1 MLACFASVTT
11 QTTEAMH
18 NPFADIETR
27 LSRIEAQQQETLQ
40 CLRQAIAQ
48 PAPQVG
54 GVELAQEVT
63 HLSKSRIYVLV
74 SERAI
79 PHAKRGNRLYFN
91 RAELL
96 EWVAAGNR
104 AAA

>member
-1 MLACFASVTT
+1 MN
-11 QTTEAMH
+11 

-27 LSRIEAQQQETLQ
+27 LSRIEAQQLETLQ

-48 PAPQVG
+48 PAPQLG
-54 GVELAQEVT
+54 GIELAQEVT
-63 HLSKSRIYVLV
+63 RLSKARLYTLV
-74 SERAI
+74 SERSI

-96 EWVAAGNR
+96 EWVANGQR

>member
-1 MLACFASVTT
+1 MN
-11 QTTEAMH
+11 

-54 GVELAQEVT
+54 GIELAQEVT
-63 HLSKSRIYVLV
+63 RLSKARIYTLV

-79 PHAKRGNRLYFN
+79 PHAKRGNRLFFN
-91 RAELL
+91 RADLL
-96 EWVAAGNR
+96 QWVSEGNR
-104 AAA
+104 ATA

>member
-1 MLACFASVTT
+1 
-11 QTTEAMH
+11 MH
-18 NPFADIETR
+18 NPFQSLEDR

-54 GVELAQEVT
+54 GIELAQELT
-63 HLSKSRIYVLV
+63 RLSKARIYTLV
-74 SERAI
+74 SERSI
-79 PHAKRGNRLYFN
+79 PHAKRGNRLFFN
-91 RAELL
+91 RQDLL
-96 EWVAAGNR
+96 QWVAAGNR

>member
-1 MLACFASVTT
+1 
-11 QTTEAMH
+11 MH

>member
-1 MLACFASVTT
+1 
-11 QTTEAMH
+11 MH
-18 NPFADIETR
+18 NPFEILNKRLETIEEL
-27 LSRIEAQQQETLQ
+27 LSRLALQ
-40 CLRQAIAQ
+40 SSQTQQ

-54 GVELAQEVT
+54 GVKLAQEIT
-63 HLSKSRIYVLV
+63 RLSKSRIYVLV

-79 PHAKRGNRLYFN
+79 PHAKRGNRLFFN

-96 EWVAAGNR
+96 EWVAAGSR

>member
-1 MLACFASVTT
+1 
-11 QTTEAMH
+11 MH
-18 NPFADIETR
+18 NPFEILNKRLETIEELLNR
-27 LSRIEAQQQETLQ
+27 LALQ
-40 CLRQAIAQ
+40 SIKTQQ

-91 RAELL
+91 RQELL
-96 EWVAAGNR
+96 EWVAAGSR